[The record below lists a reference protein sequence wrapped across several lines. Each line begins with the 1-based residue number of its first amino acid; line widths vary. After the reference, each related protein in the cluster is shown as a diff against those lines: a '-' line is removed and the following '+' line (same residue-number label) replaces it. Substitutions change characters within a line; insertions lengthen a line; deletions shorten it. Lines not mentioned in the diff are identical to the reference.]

1 MADHHHDGK
10 SRPLL
15 WLRNSFLS
23 GVAVVLPF
31 AVTVWLLYSFVRF
44 VDTSVAP
51 LLPERLAGF
60 AEAIPGVGLAVAVV
74 ALIVLG
80 ALAGNFLGRML
91 VREGERL
98 VEQLPLVRSIYGG
111 AKQVFKQ
118 VASPERQ
125 SFKEAVLIEF
135 PRPGLW
141 TIGFVTNDSPA
152 EVTEGLGQN
161 WVCVYVPQA
170 PIPTTGFIMYAPR
183 DQLRSIA
190 LGPEEA
196 LKRVLSLGSA
206 RPIEELNEAIQADQS
221 ALRRQT

>member
-1 MADHHHDGK
+1 MAEK
-10 SRPLL
+10 KRVRPLT

-31 AVTVWLLYSFVRF
+31 AVTAWLLFSFVRF

-51 LLPERLAGF
+51 LLPERLGLF

-74 ALIVLG
+74 ALILLG
-80 ALAGNFLGRML
+80 ALAGNLLGRAL

-98 VEQLPLVRSIYGG
+98 VERLPIVRSIYGG

-152 EVTEGLGQN
+152 EITQDLGSD

-183 DQLRSIA
+183 AQLRSVA

-206 RPIEELNEAIQADQS
+206 RPLEELEAAVEADVEV
-221 ALRRQT
+221 AAKR